1 MAASEVQLDHAGGG
15 SETLTLV
22 GPSFWG
28 SVYRSEA
35 SSALCRLLPIER
47 VPLAARQSI
56 RRWTERQDRAPGP
69 RVARIFEAT
78 QLVTGGAYLLRY
90 GVDGGRTLL
99 DVAADPDPEARLA
112 CAIQLLEAFPGWAEA
127 LGPGWL
133 PMPADVAVTADGT
146 PCLLPMPNRWAP
158 DVTAVMAEPARAW
171 YLAPE
176 LVRGRSGPTEC
187 SDRYAFG
194 MVLLGCF
201 AALRPEQPAE
211 LLLQV
216 ATGTA
221 RAEGST
227 LGSLPLWLE
236 RLDATRKLHGAV
248 AELLV
253 DDPAT
258 RCRCDLDEL
267 RERLSALLPWT
278 EPKRAIVRLLEGGRL
293 PEAMVVLQDALL
305 ESEPYDLLLLGGS
318 LSAQLGRPL
327 QAVDLLERAVA
338 GEPGR
343 AEAYEEQ
350 LRILLGEGRSA
361 ARGWGARA
369 PDRGDRLVHMVERD
383 FERLPA
389 EAQAAVEQQVA
400 DYLLSWG
407 RCRQACAFIHPR
419 LFAQGK
425 YLWWKFAMN
434 IPYAEALAGDERE
447 EEAKE
452 LIGEIESGFER
463 VLRSGAMTKLQVRPY
478 QRRLAAL
485 KAALLDAEG
494 GAP

>member
-1 MAASEVQLDHAGGG
+1 MAASEVQLDHAGGR

-28 SVYRSEA
+28 SIYRSEA
-35 SSALCRLLPIER
+35 SSAFCRLLPIER

-56 RRWTERQDRAPGP
+56 RRWTGQQDRAPRP
-69 RVARIFEAT
+69 RLARIVEAR
-78 QLVTGGAYLLRY
+78 QLATGGAYLLRY
-90 GVDGGRTLL
+90 GVDGSRTLL
-99 DVAADPDPEARLA
+99 DVAAEPDPEARLI
-112 CAIQLLEAFPGWAEA
+112 CALRLLEAFPGWAEA

-133 PMPADVAVTADGT
+133 PMPSDIVLNADGT
-146 PCLLPMPNRWAP
+146 PCLLPMPNRWVP
-158 DVTAVMAEPARAW
+158 DVTFVLAEPARAW

-176 LVRGRSGPTEC
+176 FVRGRSGPAEAT
-187 SDRYAFG
+187 DRYALG
-194 MVLLGCF
+194 MVLFSCLS
-201 AALRPEQPAE
+201 ALRSEKPAE

-221 RAEGST
+221 RSEGNT
-227 LGSLPLWLE
+227 PGSLPLWLE
-236 RLDATRKLHGAV
+236 RLDATRKLHDAI

-253 DDPAT
+253 DDPAA
-258 RCRCDLDEL
+258 RCRCDLEEL
-267 RERLSALLPWT
+267 RDRLSALLPWT

-305 ESEPYDLLLLGGS
+305 ESEPYDLLLLGGG

-327 QAVDLLERAVA
+327 QAVDLLERAIT

-343 AEAYEEQ
+343 TEAYEEQ
-350 LRILLGEGRSA
+350 LRILLGEGRPEA
-361 ARGWGARA
+361 LGWGARA
-369 PDRGDRLVHMVERD
+369 QDRSDRLVHLVERD

-389 EAQAAVEQQVA
+389 DVQATVEQGVA

-407 RCRQACAFIHPR
+407 RCKQACAFIHPR
-419 LFAQGK
+419 LFEKGK
-425 YLWWKFAMN
+425 WLWWKFGMN
-434 IPYAEALAGDERE
+434 TSYAQALAGDERKR
-447 EEAKE
+447 EAKE
-452 LIGEIESGFER
+452 LIGQIESGFER
-463 VLRSGAMTKLQVRPY
+463 ALRSGAMTKLQVRPH

-485 KAALLDAEG
+485 KAALLDADR